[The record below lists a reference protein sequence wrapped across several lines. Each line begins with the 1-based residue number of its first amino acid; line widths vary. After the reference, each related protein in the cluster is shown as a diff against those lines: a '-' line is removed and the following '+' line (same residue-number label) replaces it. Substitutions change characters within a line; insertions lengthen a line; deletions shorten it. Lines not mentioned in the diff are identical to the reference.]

1 MTSKWEHQSAKSK
14 GHLELLR
21 DLLKMILSKCTKIYN
36 QFCVTIQLKGLRP
49 SPYTIVFWMGQSQPL
64 FVYFRLFYKTQTKYN
79 LIKSIDGVLGT
90 QTRGGRIEGADKS
103 TDLWWHPMQL
113 LKNGPTPAPFPI
125 VFVFQTHITN
135 FTTNMYVKKCPSS
148 IRCGDL
154 NSWPLEHESSPI
166 TIRPGLP
173 HAIVTVYLFLTNT
186 VPFTL
191 LLNQYPSNHYLLVL
205 EWFWREY
212 SYSNFVRG
220 SITVWIQLYC
230 YINIGSKFTRLFESD
245 SVKQEVSCR
254 VILPFMK

>member
-79 LIKSIDGVLGT
+79 LITSIDGVLGT

-103 TDLWWHPMQL
+103 TDLWWSPMQL

-125 VFVFQTHITN
+125 VFVFSNTHYKFYN
-135 FTTNMYVKKCPSS
+135 KYVCEEMS
-148 IRCGDL
+148 IL
-154 NSWPLEHESSPI
+154 Y
-166 TIRPGLP
+166 T
-173 HAIVTVYLFLTNT
+173 
-186 VPFTL
+186 
-191 LLNQYPSNHYLLVL
+191 
-205 EWFWREY
+205 
-212 SYSNFVRG
+212 VRG
-220 SITVWIQLYC
+220 FEFMT
-230 YINIGSKFTRLFESD
+230 IGTWVFSHNH
-245 SVKQEVSCR
+245 
-254 VILPFMK
+254 